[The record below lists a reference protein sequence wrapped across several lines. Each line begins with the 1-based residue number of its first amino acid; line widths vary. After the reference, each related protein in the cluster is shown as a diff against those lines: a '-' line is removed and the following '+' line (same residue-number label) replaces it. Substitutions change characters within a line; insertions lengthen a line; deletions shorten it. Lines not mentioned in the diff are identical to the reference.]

1 MGSILYS
8 VWNTYERIESPMS
21 RPSHREAILN
31 AGLQVMHK
39 RGYSN
44 TSVRDIAEAAS
55 VPVGSFTNHFK
66 SKEAFGLEV
75 LNLYY
80 SSNRALFLDT
90 LLNDAK
96 PPLKRLREWI
106 DATDAALN
114 QGESWNG
121 CLLGNFG
128 IEASDETI
136 TIQKRV
142 GEIFREVEGHLAY
155 SLKAAVK
162 AGELPAKTDSAE
174 MASYI
179 LGSLQGALL
188 LGKAERSLLPMKRF
202 KHVLFSSLLRK

>member
-1 MGSILYS
+1 
-8 VWNTYERIESPMS
+8 MS

-44 TSVRDIAEAAS
+44 TSVRDIAAAAD
-55 VPVGSFTNHFK
+55 VPIGSFTNHFR

-80 SSNRALFLDT
+80 SSNRELFLDT
-90 LLNDAK
+90 LLNDNK

-106 DATDAALN
+106 DVTDATLN
-114 QGESWNG
+114 QADAWNG

-136 TIQKRV
+136 TIQKRA
-142 GEIFREVEGHLAY
+142 GEIFKEVEGHIEY
-155 SLKAAVK
+155 CLKAAVK
-162 AGELPAKTDSAE
+162 AGEIPIKTDCAE
-174 MASYI
+174 LASFV

-188 LGKAERSLLPMKRF
+188 LGKAQRSSAPMKRF
-202 KHVLFSSLLRK
+202 KHVLFASLIHK